1 MTATAVIDEIK
12 HLPREEQ
19 SRVIRFVNELARQRQ
34 LSGEELGVLAK
45 QMVEAKD
52 PAEAERLKEEIV
64 RGFYG
69 DEPHAKS
76 DPEREAW
83 LKLSGENLSKTWDN
97 PGDDVFNELLAK

>member
-12 HLPREEQ
+12 QLPREEQ

-34 LSGEELGVLAK
+34 LSGEELGALAK

-52 PAEAERLKEEIV
+52 PAEASRLEEEIV

-69 DEPHAKS
+69 GEP

-83 LKLSGENLSKTWDN
+83 LKLSGENLAKTWDN
-97 PGDDVFNELLAK
+97 PDDDVFNELLAQ